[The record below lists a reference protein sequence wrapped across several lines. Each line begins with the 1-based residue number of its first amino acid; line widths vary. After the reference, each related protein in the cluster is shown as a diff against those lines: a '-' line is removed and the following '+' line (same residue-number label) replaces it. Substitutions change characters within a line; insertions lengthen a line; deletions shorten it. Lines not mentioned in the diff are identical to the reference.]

1 MVIFDPIYKL
11 YGGKDEN
18 SAGDM
23 AELMNEMDKIAVE
36 GNAAVIFGHHFAKGD
51 STKKSS
57 IDRMSG
63 SGVFA
68 RDPDTI
74 LVLSH
79 HQEDGVSVVEAT
91 VRDFK
96 PVDPFCVKWS
106 YPLMTYAPE
115 ENPDDLKTNDKH
127 KFDQNE
133 LIALIEPGGT
143 TYAKLAE
150 KAKTEMNMPKPTLTR
165 YLKRLVEAKRIT
177 KDSTQFGDVYKAADK
192 PF

>member
-1 MVIFDPIYKL
+1 
-11 YGGKDEN
+11 
-18 SAGDM
+18 
-23 AELMNEMDKIAVE
+23 
-36 GNAAVIFGHHFAKGD
+36 
-51 STKKSS
+51 
-57 IDRMSG
+57 MSG

-79 HQEDGVSVVEAT
+79 HQEDGVFVVEAT